1 MVELTGTAPVSSE
14 PFALLHRYIVYI
26 IPHNLPFVKD
36 YFINSTEEEEK
47 NMPVAEIL
55 AGIALVKSSVD
66 FIKSNIDTCKD
77 IGEIGSAIDGLL
89 RGKDEVEK
97 RANKRGLGI
106 KEQFDT
112 AHIAREAIDARLA
125 AEQLQEI
132 SQMINLRFGPNTW
145 REIMEE
151 RAKRIQEH
159 KEALKQA
166 RIDKRKANE
175 QLWSEVKQ
183 VLLVAGSIF
192 AVLAI
197 IVGSVWYS
205 RL

>member
-1 MVELTGTAPVSSE
+1 
-14 PFALLHRYIVYI
+14 
-26 IPHNLPFVKD
+26 
-36 YFINSTEEEEK
+36 
-47 NMPVAEIL
+47 MPVAEIL

-66 FIKSNIDTCKD
+66 FIKSNLNTCKD

-97 RANKRGLGI
+97 RASKRGLGV

-132 SQMINLRFGPNTW
+132 SNMINLRFGPNTW

-151 RAKRIQEH
+151 RARRIQEA
-159 KEALKQA
+159 KEAARQA
-166 RIDKRKANE
+166 RIAKAKADKE
-175 QLWSEVKQ
+175 LWDDIKS
-183 VLLVAGSIF
+183 VLLVVGAIF
-192 AVLAI
+192 LGFACVGGAI
-197 IVGSVWYS
+197 MYS
-205 RL
+205 